1 MSAPRVSV
9 VVVTHQGERFVEA
22 CVRSAQV
29 AIEVPHEVLVVDNA
43 SRDATRERVRA
54 LEGVRLIALDEN
66 LGYGA
71 AANRA
76 IRAARGEY
84 VLLLNQDLTLEG
96 RLQPLLDRMG
106 ADRGLGIL
114 GCSLRY
120 PDGRRQVSLGREHH
134 PLRLCLSWAVPPAL
148 PVVGPPCARM
158 VHDETAYA
166 VAHDDVAWVSGAFLL
181 ARRAVWDA
189 LTGMD
194 EAIFLYLE
202 DVDLCRRARLA
213 GWRVGYDPR
222 LEALHHEGSGR
233 PWVGRNALACTLS
246 SYGHYTRKHYGPRRG
261 RLLGAALGPLLWLRG
276 GGYALRGA
284 IRGSEA
290 DRDKARAFRE
300 LAWTTWRSAQAAR
313 RRA

>member
-1 MSAPRVSV
+1 VSAPEVSV
-9 VVVTHQGERFVEA
+9 VVVTHQGEAFVEA
-22 CVRSAQV
+22 CVRSIRAAV
-29 AIEVPHEVLVVDNA
+29 AVPHEILVVDNA
-43 SRDATRERVRA
+43 SRDGTRERVRA
-54 LEGVRLIALDEN
+54 LEDVQLIALEEN

-76 IRAARGEY
+76 VQAARGEL

-96 RLQPLLDRMG
+96 SLRPLIERMG
-106 ADRGLGIL
+106 ADRGLGLL

-120 PDGRRQVSLGREHH
+120 PDGRRQVSLGREHS

-148 PVVGPPCARM
+148 PILGRPCSRM
-158 VHDETAYA
+158 VSDEA
-166 VAHDDVAWVSGAFLL
+166 VYDVPHDDVAWVSGAFLL
-181 ARRAVWDA
+181 ARRSTWEA
-189 LTGMD
+189 LGGMD
-194 EAIFLYLE
+194 EDIFLYLE

-233 PWVGRNALACTLS
+233 PWVGRNALACTLK

-261 RLLGAALGPLLWLRG
+261 RLLGATLGPVLWLRS

-284 IRGSEA
+284 LRGSAA

-300 LAWTTWRSAQAAR
+300 LAWTTWRSAQAAS

>member
-1 MSAPRVSV
+1 MSAPLVSV
-9 VVVTHQGERFVEA
+9 VIVTHQGEAFVEA
-22 CVRSAQV
+22 CVRSVHA
-29 AIEVPHEVLVVDNA
+29 ALEAPHEVLVVDNA
-43 SRDATRERVRA
+43 SRDGTREHVRGLPDA
-54 LEGVRLIALDEN
+54 RLIALEDN

-76 IRAARGEY
+76 MREARGEL

-96 RLQPLLDRMG
+96 PLQPLLDRLL

-120 PDGRRQVSLGREHH
+120 PDGRRQVSLGREHT

-158 VHDETAYA
+158 LTDETAYA
-166 VAHDDVAWVSGAFLL
+166 TPHDDVAWVSGAFLL
-181 ARRAVWDA
+181 ARRSVWEA
-189 LTGMD
+189 LGGMD

-222 LEALHHEGSGR
+222 LEAHHHEGSGR
-233 PWVGRNALACTLS
+233 PWVGRNALACTLR

-261 RLLGAALGPLLWLRG
+261 KLLGAALGPLLWLRG

-284 IRGSEA
+284 LRGSEA
-290 DRDKARAFRE
+290 DRDKARAFRA
-300 LAWTTWRSAQAAR
+300 LAWTTWRSSQAAS